1 MNRNRLSIKIDDWKK
16 FEKNILIIAF
26 NILYIKLK
34 KCLQLISQKLIQI
47 VKKKNSI
54 NDSK

>member
-34 KCLQLISQKLIQI
+34 
-47 VKKKNSI
+47 
-54 NDSK
+54 